1 MGILGSQFYS
11 LVDSTKMRK
20 CAKMAKK
27 WHEDCNGLKKSSYL
41 CLRYL
46 TILVMN
52 VQFDKTK
59 ALNALLYVANR
70 VQRKDFHKIFKII
83 YFADRQHLAEWG
95 RPITGDTY
103 IAMDAGPVPSRMYD
117 MLKIVRG
124 DSYLPDTEG
133 LGEFF
138 KVENWMYVRP
148 LVDAD
153 LNKLSKN
160 EQEALNDSIAKYAGL
175 SYDEIKEKSHD
186 IAWRSTARDFSIKW
200 EDIAREAG
208 LDSEEMECINEFSAL
223 QAALS

>member
-1 MGILGSQFYS
+1 
-11 LVDSTKMRK
+11 
-20 CAKMAKK
+20 
-27 WHEDCNGLKKSSYL
+27 
-41 CLRYL
+41 
-46 TILVMN
+46 MN

-83 YFADRQHLAEWG
+83 YFADRQHLNDWG

-103 IAMDAGPVPSRMYD
+103 IAMEAGPVPSRMYD

-133 LGEFF
+133 LNNYF
-138 KVENWMYVRP
+138 KVENWMYVTP
-148 LVDAD
+148 LQDAD
-153 LNKLSKN
+153 VNKLSRN
-160 EQEALNDSIAKYAGL
+160 EQEALDDSIAKYASL

-186 IAWRSTARDFSIKW
+186 VAWRSTARDFSIKW

-208 LDSEEMECINEFSAL
+208 LSTEELECVNEYSAL
-223 QAALS
+223 EAALS

>member
-1 MGILGSQFYS
+1 
-11 LVDSTKMRK
+11 
-20 CAKMAKK
+20 
-27 WHEDCNGLKKSSYL
+27 
-41 CLRYL
+41 
-46 TILVMN
+46 MN

-70 VQRKDFHKIFKII
+70 VQRKDFHKIFKIV

-117 MLKIVRG
+117 ILKIVRG

-133 LGEFF
+133 LGKFF
-138 KVENWMYVRP
+138 KVENRRQAECHPSSLEDGRGAKEEDEVNWMYVNP

-153 LNKLSKN
+153 LNKLSAN

-186 IAWRSTARDFSIKW
+186 IAWRSTARDFSISW

-208 LDSEEMECINEFSAL
+208 LDEEDVACLNEYSTMHPLPERDMTPDELYDVIAKEIDYIYA
-223 QAALS
+223 QD